1 MVEEVL
7 SGIRTVFAFGGEK
20 IEVNRYK
27 KQLEPAVR
35 LIERKGIWT
44 SIEDA
49 SMRLLYFISCA
60 LSFWFGVQ
68 WVLADRDK
76 NIKAYTIP
84 VLITVRLIKCSEVHS
99 SLEFSVMERSRQ
111 FNIFSFFVKVFL
123 NLVTSAE
130 NISRL
135 PPFMD
140 IFSSA
145 RGSAK
150 NVFAVI
156 DRKSKIDPLT
166 DEGNVIN
173 LSQFKGNIEFK
184 DIFFNYP
191 SRSDVKV

>member
-1 MVEEVL
+1 
-7 SGIRTVFAFGGEK
+7 
-20 IEVNRYK
+20 
-27 KQLEPAVR
+27 
-35 LIERKGIWT
+35 
-44 SIEDA
+44 
-49 SMRLLYFISCA
+49 
-60 LSFWFGVQ
+60 
-68 WVLADRDK
+68 
-76 NIKAYTIP
+76 
-84 VLITVRLIKCSEVHS
+84 
-99 SLEFSVMERSRQ
+99 
-111 FNIFSFFVKVFL
+111 
-123 NLVTSAE
+123 
-130 NISRL
+130 
-135 PPFMD
+135 MD

>member
-76 NIKAYTIP
+76 NTKVYTIP

-99 SLEFSVMERSRQ
+99 SLDLIRY
-111 FNIFSFFVKVFL
+111 FFLFREGILKL
-123 NLVTSAE
+123 S
-130 NISRL
+130 
-135 PPFMD
+135 D
-140 IFSSA
+140 I
-145 RGSAK
+145 R
-150 NVFAVI
+150 
-156 DRKSKIDPLT
+156 
-166 DEGNVIN
+166 
-173 LSQFKGNIEFK
+173 
-184 DIFFNYP
+184 
-191 SRSDVKV
+191 